1 MTTYVDSSA
10 LLKRYVSEPDS
21 EFAIS
26 LIDADEVLATSWLT
40 VVEVRRALSQL
51 LHGNELTSAL
61 QVVHDDIERMAMVL
75 PDAITWQSAADIAAA
90 LSVRS
95 LDAVHLAC
103 AQRLRIPSLRFVT
116 FDVRQAVAGRALA
129 SPCWGREQT
138 HCNSAHRNR
147 VRRVTI
153 RVR

>member
-51 LHGNELTSAL
+51 LHGNELTSTL
-61 QVVHDDIERMAMVL
+61 QVVHDDIERMALVL
-75 PDAITWQSAADIAAA
+75 PDALTWQAAADIAVA

-95 LDAVHLAC
+95 LDALHLAC
-103 AQRLRIPSLRFVT
+103 AQRLRIPNLRFVT
-116 FDVRQAVAGRALA
+116 FDVRQAVAGRALGFA
-129 SPCWGREQT
+129 VLG
-138 HCNSAHRNR
+138 A
-147 VRRVTI
+147 
-153 RVR
+153 

>member
-51 LHGNELTSAL
+51 LRGNELTSAL

-116 FDVRQAVAGRALA
+116 FDVRQAVAGRALGFA
-129 SPCWGREQT
+129 VLG
-138 HCNSAHRNR
+138 A
-147 VRRVTI
+147 
-153 RVR
+153 

>member
-1 MTTYVDSSA
+1 MTTYVDTSA

-40 VVEVRRALSQL
+40 VVEIRRALSRL
-51 LHGNELTSAL
+51 SRESELTSAL
-61 QVVHDDIERMAMVL
+61 QVVHDDIERMSLVL
-75 PDAITWQSAADIAAA
+75 PDATTWLAAADIAAA

-103 AQRLRIPSLRFVT
+103 AQRLRIPSL
-116 FDVRQAVAGRALA
+116 
-129 SPCWGREQT
+129 
-138 HCNSAHRNR
+138 
-147 VRRVTI
+147 
-153 RVR
+153 

>member
-61 QVVHDDIERMAMVL
+61 QVVHDDIERIAMVL

-116 FDVRQAVAGRALA
+116 FDVRQAVAGRALGFA
-129 SPCWGREQT
+129 VLG
-138 HCNSAHRNR
+138 A
-147 VRRVTI
+147 
-153 RVR
+153 

>member
-61 QVVHDDIERMAMVL
+61 QVVHDDIERMSLVL
-75 PDAITWQSAADIAAA
+75 PDATTWLAAADIAAA

-116 FDVRQAVAGRALA
+116 FDVRQAVAGRALGFA
-129 SPCWGREQT
+129 VLG
-138 HCNSAHRNR
+138 A
-147 VRRVTI
+147 
-153 RVR
+153 

>member
-75 PDAITWQSAADIAAA
+75 PDAITWQSAADIAAT

-116 FDVRQAVAGRALA
+116 FDVRQAVAGRALGFA
-129 SPCWGREQT
+129 VLG
-138 HCNSAHRNR
+138 A
-147 VRRVTI
+147 
-153 RVR
+153 

>member
-1 MTTYVDSSA
+1 MTTYVDTSA

-61 QVVHDDIERMAMVL
+61 QVVHDDIERMSLVL
-75 PDAITWQSAADIAAA
+75 PDATTWLAAADIAAA

-116 FDVRQAVAGRALA
+116 FDVRQAVAGRALGFA
-129 SPCWGREQT
+129 VLG
-138 HCNSAHRNR
+138 A
-147 VRRVTI
+147 
-153 RVR
+153 

>member
-1 MTTYVDSSA
+1 MTTYVDTSA

-116 FDVRQAVAGRALA
+116 FDVRQAVAGRALGFA
-129 SPCWGREQT
+129 VLG
-138 HCNSAHRNR
+138 A
-147 VRRVTI
+147 
-153 RVR
+153 

>member
-1 MTTYVDSSA
+1 MTTYIDSSA

-51 LHGNELTSAL
+51 LHVNELASAL
-61 QVVHDDIERMAMVL
+61 QVVHDDIERMALVL
-75 PDAITWQSAADIAAA
+75 PDATTRLAAA
-90 LSVRS
+90 EIASALNVRS

-116 FDVRQAVAGRALA
+116 FDVRQAVAGRALGFA
-129 SPCWGREQT
+129 VLG
-138 HCNSAHRNR
+138 A
-147 VRRVTI
+147 
-153 RVR
+153 

>member
-51 LHGNELTSAL
+51 VHGNELTSAL

-116 FDVRQAVAGRALA
+116 FDVRQAVAGRALGFA
-129 SPCWGREQT
+129 VLG
-138 HCNSAHRNR
+138 A
-147 VRRVTI
+147 
-153 RVR
+153 

>member
-1 MTTYVDSSA
+1 MTTYVDTSA

-40 VVEVRRALSQL
+40 VVEIRRALSRL
-51 LHGNELTSAL
+51 SRESELTSAL
-61 QVVHDDIERMAMVL
+61 QVVHDDIERMSLVL
-75 PDAITWQSAADIAAA
+75 PDATTWLAAADIAAA

-116 FDVRQAVAGRALA
+116 FDVRQAVAGRALGFA
-129 SPCWGREQT
+129 VLG
-138 HCNSAHRNR
+138 A
-147 VRRVTI
+147 
-153 RVR
+153 

>member
-21 EFAIS
+21 EFASS

-61 QVVHDDIERMAMVL
+61 
-75 PDAITWQSAADIAAA
+75 
-90 LSVRS
+90 
-95 LDAVHLAC
+95 
-103 AQRLRIPSLRFVT
+103 
-116 FDVRQAVAGRALA
+116 
-129 SPCWGREQT
+129 
-138 HCNSAHRNR
+138 
-147 VRRVTI
+147 
-153 RVR
+153 

>member
-21 EFAIS
+21 EFATS

-116 FDVRQAVAGRALA
+116 FDVRQAVAGRALGFA
-129 SPCWGREQT
+129 VLG
-138 HCNSAHRNR
+138 A
-147 VRRVTI
+147 
-153 RVR
+153 